1 MWVSY
6 WCGMRTIST
15 VLGAGSA
22 VDTKIRVLESFLTL
36 NLSLITNSIRAPP
49 NVNGIGNGG
58 PHRTL
63 YPDALSE
70 HVMFV

>member
-1 MWVSY
+1 M
-6 WCGMRTIST
+6 
-15 VLGAGSA
+15 LGAGSA
-22 VDTKIRVLESFLTL
+22 VGTKIRVLESFLTL

-58 PHRTL
+58 PH
-63 YPDALSE
+63 PDALSE